1 MIEET
6 TTTERPAGAV
16 CVEIPAEPR
25 FVALI
30 RVAAASM
37 AADLDPVIDD
47 VDDLR
52 VAVNEL
58 VGLMVEAAEGGSVV
72 VHLWSDERTI
82 HVTGRCNGPSSR
94 VSPDQLTLRI
104 LDATVDSYD
113 VGDGSFRVRKR
124 LGAV

>member
-1 MIEET
+1 VIEDT
-6 TTTERPAGAV
+6 TTTERPAGVV

-58 VGLMVEAAEGGSVV
+58 VGLMVEAAEGDSVV

-82 HVTGRCNGPSSR
+82 HVTGRCNGPAAR
-94 VSPDQLTLRI
+94 VSPDQLTMRI

-113 VGDGSFRVRKR
+113 IGDGSFRVHKR

>member
-6 TTTERPAGAV
+6 TTTGRPAGTV

-58 VGLMVEAAEGGSVV
+58 VGLMVEAAEGGTVV

-82 HVTGRCNGPSSR
+82 NVTGRCNGPSSR
-94 VSPDQLTLRI
+94 VSPDQLTMRI

-113 VGDGSFRVRKR
+113 IGDGTFRVHKR

>member
-1 MIEET
+1 VTEEF
-6 TTTERPAGAV
+6 TTTERPQSTV

-25 FVALI
+25 YVALI

-72 VHLWSDERTI
+72 VHLWSEERTI
-82 HVTGRCNGPSSR
+82 HVTGQCKGPSSR

-104 LDATVDSYD
+104 LDATVDSYE
-113 VGDGSFRVRKR
+113 VSDGSFRVHKR